1 MPRFRDENGFMLF
14 DHDFATGRTVWCKEN
29 GDGTT
34 TWRTDYPVDQI
45 VKQNAEQRSVAST
58 NWKGDYHHIA
68 SIPVGMVHEGDL
80 GQAAKEQ
87 DDKWLSRWLNDSDNR
102 AFRTKEGTV

>member
-1 MPRFRDENGFMLF
+1 MARFRDENGFALF
-14 DHDFATGRTVWCKEN
+14 DWDKATGRTVWYKEN

-45 VKQNAEQRSVAST
+45 IKQNADQRNIAGAG
-58 NWKGDYHHIA
+58 WKGDYHRIA
-68 SIPVGMVHEGDL
+68 SIPVGLVHEGSL
-80 GQAAKEQ
+80 GQAVQEQ
-87 DDKWLSRWLNDSDNR
+87 DDKWLTRWLNDSDNR